1 MKARPTPAAL
11 LALVLPVFLALAAP
25 LPALTPQ
32 AASQSAAPSGDQLP
46 ARQRLIL
53 TDGSWQVVTK
63 YEVHGDR
70 VRFFSAERDDWEE
83 IPYKLIDWDATKKWN
98 LQHQPGAPPPSTS
111 APMARPQPDN
121 QAGQS
126 GSSADTGLNDA
137 AKIDSEAAAERADL
151 KARTPLVAPNLHLPD
166 QDGIFVLDTFQS
178 IPELIHLDQTT
189 GNVNRSAAHNV
200 LRAAIDSFHGAQEPI
215 RINGQAAPVRT
226 HVEDPVLYVSLDS
239 TTDAIEPESA
249 MMVDTHGAS
258 SAQDKNQ
265 YSSPD
270 SRYAIVRV
278 DVRPGER
285 VIGAVR
291 ISRLGKTTQSEDIVP
306 TTAEILPGKHWM
318 KLTPKEP
325 LPVGEYALMEILAP
339 GVVNL
344 DVWDFGV
351 SPNSPE
357 NRHPITPVQDG
368 NP

>member
-1 MKARPTPAAL
+1 MKARSTPAVL
-11 LALVLPVFLALAAP
+11 LTLAFLPS
-25 LPALTPQ
+25 LPAVLLGAVAPQTPTQNSAQ
-32 AASQSAAPSGDQLP
+32 ASD
-46 ARQRLIL
+46 RQRLIL
-53 TDGSWQVVTK
+53 TDGSYQIVTK
-63 YEVHGDR
+63 YEIHGDR
-70 VRFFSAERDDWEE
+70 VRFYSAERDDWEE
-83 IPYKLIDWDATKKWN
+83 IPYKLVDWDATKKWN
-98 LQHQPGAPPPSTS
+98 QQHQPGATPDSAS
-111 APMARPQPDN
+111 APMAQPQPDN
-121 QAGQS
+121 QTAGQN
-126 GSSADTGLNDA
+126 GNPGDTGLNEA
-137 AKIDSEAAAERADL
+137 AKIDAEVAAERADL
-151 KARTPLVAPNLHLPD
+151 KARIPLVAPGLHLPEE
-166 QDGIFVLDTFQS
+166 DGIFVLDTFQG
-178 IPELIHLDQTT
+178 IPELIRLDQTS

-226 HVEDPVLYVSLDS
+226 HVDDPVLYVSLDS
-239 TTDAIEPESA
+239 STDDIAPESA

-258 SAQDKNQ
+258 SVQDKNQ

-285 VIGAVR
+285 VIGALR

-306 TTAEILPGKHWM
+306 TTAEILPGRHWM

-357 NRHPITPVQDG
+357 NRHPITPVKDS

>member
-11 LALVLPVFLALAAP
+11 LALA
-25 LPALTPQ
+25 LPALLGTSLPLALLGALPPAAVAQ
-32 AASQSAAPSGDQLP
+32 AAAK
-46 ARQRLIL
+46 QRLIL
-53 TDGSWQVVTK
+53 TDGSYQIVTK
-63 YEVHGDR
+63 YEIHGDR
-70 VRFFSAERDDWEE
+70 VRFYSAERDDWEE

-98 LQHQPGAPPPSTS
+98 QEHQPGATPPAEP
-111 APMARPQPDN
+111 APMAHPQPDN
-121 QAGQS
+121 QSQAAGQTS
-126 GSSADTGLNDA
+126 NPGDTGMGEA
-137 AKIDSEAAAERADL
+137 AKVDAEAAAERADL
-151 KARTPLVAPNLHLPD
+151 KARIPLVAPGLHLPD
-166 QDGIFVLDTFQS
+166 QDGIFVLDYFQG
-178 IPELIHLDQTT
+178 IPELIRLDQTS

-226 HVEDPVLYVSLDS
+226 HVDDPVLYVAIDN
-239 TTDAIEPESA
+239 TTGEIAPESA

-258 SAQDKNQ
+258 SVQDKNQ

-270 SRYAIVRV
+270 SGYAIVRV

-291 ISRLGKTTQSEDIVP
+291 ISRLGKTTQSADIVP

-325 LPVGEYALMEILAP
+325 LPVGEYALMEILGP
-339 GVVNL
+339 GVINL

-357 NRHPITPVQDG
+357 NKHPITPVQDG
-368 NP
+368 TP

>member
-11 LALVLPVFLALAAP
+11 LTLAVLACSPLAPPPARAL
-25 LPALTPQ
+25 Q
-32 AASQSAAPSGDQLP
+32 AAAQTAT
-46 ARQRLIL
+46 RQRLIL
-53 TDGSWQVVTK
+53 KDGTYQIVTK

-70 VRFFSAERDDWEE
+70 VRFYSAERDDWEE
-83 IPYKLIDWDATKKWN
+83 VPDNLIDWDATNKWN
-98 LQHQPGAPPPSTS
+98 QQHEPGAAPPEAP
-111 APMARPQPDN
+111 APMGRPQPDN
-121 QAGQS
+121 QTAANPG
-126 GSSADTGLNDA
+126 DTSMDEA
-137 AKIDSEAAAERADL
+137 AKIDAEAAAERADR
-151 KARTPLVAPNLHLPD
+151 KAQIPLVAPNLHLPD
-166 QDGIFVLDTFQS
+166 QDGTFVLDTFQG
-178 IPELIHLDQTT
+178 IPELVRLDQTS
-189 GNVNRSAAHNV
+189 GNINRSAAHNV
-200 LRAAIDSFHGAQEPI
+200 LRAAIDSFHGAAEPI
-215 RINGQAAPVRT
+215 RINGQAAPVRA
-226 HVEDPVLYVSLDS
+226 HVDEPVLYVSLDS
-239 TTDAIEPESA
+239 TTNNIAPESA

-258 SAQDKNQ
+258 SVQDKNQ

-291 ISRLGKTTQSEDIVP
+291 ISRVGKTTQSEDIVP
-306 TTAEILPGKHWM
+306 TTAEVLPGKHWM

-339 GVVNL
+339 GVINL

-357 NRHPITPVQDG
+357 NKHPITPVEDA